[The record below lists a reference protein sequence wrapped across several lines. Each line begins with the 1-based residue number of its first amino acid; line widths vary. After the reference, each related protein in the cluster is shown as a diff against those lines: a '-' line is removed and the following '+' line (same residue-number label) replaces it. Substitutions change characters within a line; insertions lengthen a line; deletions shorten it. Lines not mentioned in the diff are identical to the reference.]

1 MTQRHTRRQRRRN
14 TTAVRVVTA
23 PFRPH
28 TIHKIDTPLRKDVF
42 IFNNQ
47 VVVRSMIPSKSFDE
61 DRQRSTNPK
70 NHTPQTINKI
80 DSPSREGCVIKIDTT
95 PFFEGC
101 AHN

>member
-47 VVVRSMIPSKSFDE
+47 VVVRSMIPSKSID
-61 DRQRSTNPK
+61 DRQRSTN
-70 NHTPQTINKI
+70 HTQHIIDKI
-80 DSPSREGCVIKIDTT
+80 DSPYREGCVHI
-95 PFFEGC
+95 
-101 AHN
+101 